1 MEDHVNHDVDQAT
14 VIENI
19 ETLFEDAKAF
29 GKTNVDLFKLRAADR
44 ASDIISSL
52 VSYFLV
58 ILVLSMFVI
67 IVNIGIALW
76 LGELLG
82 KTYYGF
88 FILAGFYLLI
98 GLIFFNKR
106 DKWFQIPV
114 GDMIVKKIFK

>member
-1 MEDHVNHDVDQAT
+1 MEDQVNHDVDQAT

-29 GKTNVDLFKLRAADR
+29 GKTNVDLFKLKVADR

-58 ILVLSMFVI
+58 ILVLSVFVI
-67 IVNIGIALW
+67 ILNIGIALW
-76 LGELLG
+76 LGALLG
-82 KTYYGF
+82 KSYYGF
-88 FILAGFYLLI
+88 FILAGFYLTI
-98 GLIFFNKR
+98 GLIFFNRR
-106 DKWFQIPV
+106 DKWFQGPI